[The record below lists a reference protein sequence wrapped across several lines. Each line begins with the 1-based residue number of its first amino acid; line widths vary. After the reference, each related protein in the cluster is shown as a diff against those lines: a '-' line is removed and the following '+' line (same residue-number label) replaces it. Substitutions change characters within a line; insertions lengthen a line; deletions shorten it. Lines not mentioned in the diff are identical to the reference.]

1 MNCETCEARKTD
13 LQTGDEY
20 CKELGAL
27 ISPGAVRCPRQQTEN
42 SFREHIIGSLIG
54 WNSHGRTNDSGG
66 MDE

>member
-27 ISPGAVRCPRQQTEN
+27 ITPGAVRCPRQQTEN
-42 SFREHIIGSLIG
+42 SFREYIIGRF
-54 WNSHGRTNDSGG
+54 NRV
-66 MDE
+66 E

>member
-27 ISPGAVRCPRQQTEN
+27 ISPGAVKCPRAP
-42 SFREHIIGSLIG
+42 GSRRRRALESI
-54 WNSHGRTNDSGG
+54 S
-66 MDE
+66 

>member
-27 ISPGAVRCPRQQTEN
+27 ISPGAVKCP
-42 SFREHIIGSLIG
+42 GSRRRRNGQLEELIG
-54 WNSHGRTNDSGG
+54 QEKRTR
-66 MDE
+66 

>member
-27 ISPGAVRCPRQQTEN
+27 ISPGAVKCPRQQAEKR
-42 SFREHIIGSLIG
+42 FREHIMDRFS
-54 WNSHGRTNDSGG
+54 RT
-66 MDE
+66 E